1 MTKLS
6 ELLMREILNR
16 NKNFYCLNYY
26 IYCKRQM
33 NVILI
38 KPFAKILDFLK
49 LYCLLKKKDFEVHQR
64 EQSTKLMFVI
74 YVIFK
79 TILGKASSC
88 KNNSEVSH
96 MTEIYK
102 HVACS
107 FPFLWSLPMIYLK
120 KNFLRTWTRR
130 HS

>member
-1 MTKLS
+1 MTKLF
-6 ELLMREILNR
+6 ELLMKEILNR

-38 KPFAKILDFLK
+38 KTFAKILK
-49 LYCLLKKKDFEVHQR
+49 LYCLLKKKDFKVHQR
-64 EQSTKLMFVI
+64 EQSTKLLFVI

-79 TILGKASSC
+79 TTLGKASSC

-107 FPFLWSLPMIYLK
+107 FPFL
-120 KNFLRTWTRR
+120 
-130 HS
+130 